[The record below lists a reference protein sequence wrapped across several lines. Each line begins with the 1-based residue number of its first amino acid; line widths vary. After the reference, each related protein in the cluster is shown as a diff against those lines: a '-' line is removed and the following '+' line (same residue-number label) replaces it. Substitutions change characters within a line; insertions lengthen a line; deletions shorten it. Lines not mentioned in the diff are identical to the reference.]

1 MSYKFVSNI
10 NNTIN
15 INNAALRYRKNIF
28 QVSISKRQLF
38 VWCSGKVVTDENLSG
53 GNFYF
58 FSYFNFFSLMNFNY
72 FLILSTQ
79 ILSFQ
84 NKFENKDLNVSLKI
98 EKIFF
103 FRNKIA
109 PCNRIN
115 GNKMKSMNR
124 NGFVW
129 TITFWCLFIPYFT
142 RKPTGNCHQGSV
154 PVKELDKTMPI
165 DETWITANLKWHS
178 LPNQSR

>member
-15 INNAALRYRKNIF
+15 INNATLRRLAF
-28 QVSISKRQLF
+28 QNVNYLCDVVEKLSQTKISLEAILLF
-38 VWCSGKVVTDENLSG
+38 FLL
-53 GNFYF
+53 
-58 FSYFNFFSLMNFNY
+58 FSNFFSLMYFNY

-84 NKFENKDLNVSLKI
+84 IRFENKDLNVSLKI
-98 EKIFF
+98 EKIFL
-103 FRNKIA
+103 FRNKVA
-109 PCNRIN
+109 PCNHIN

-129 TITFWCLFIPYFT
+129 KITFWCLFITYLT

-165 DETWITANLKWHS
+165 DEMWKTANLKWHS